1 MFGVPGIEVSVG
13 FLKSVCNKERHIG
26 RSMYVV
32 MIFQFVWQQVIRK
45 GFPVYAAQ

>member
-1 MFGVPGIEVSVG
+1 MFGVPGIEVSIG

-32 MIFQFVWQQVIRK
+32 IIISVICFVTK
-45 GFPVYAAQ
+45 